1 MKLMAPIP
9 ELTLTRRTLLK
20 AMTMLSVAP
29 GALTGC
35 SAPVEPLRFGVTP
48 WIGSE
53 PFYLARDTN
62 LLPETTELLHFANQ
76 SEKNTA
82 IMSGDLDMITATL
95 DEVLQLRALGIPLT
109 VVTVLSVSS
118 GADMLI
124 ARRDEMGN
132 SLMKPGA
139 RVGYE
144 PNSIGVLMLLMI
156 LDKLGL
162 QKQQLTLVPLA
173 VGEQQKQ
180 AWFKGE
186 IDAAITYEPFASE
199 MIRMGCEVYITSRDL
214 PRYIYDV
221 VAVRTPLISKMSVQ
235 IQQLIESYEHG
246 LKHFVV
252 YQDDS
257 MYRMAARQNMTIE
270 EAQTSLQGVIIP
282 GKPLNEK
289 WLSPQSEF
297 IEAAQSVNR
306 LLFKEGIIP
315 SLDAFENFFDDRFL

>member
-1 MKLMAPIP
+1 MRSMVPIAN
-9 ELTLTRRTLLK
+9 LALTRRTLLK
-20 AMTMLSVAP
+20 SVAALSIAP
-29 GALTGC
+29 SALTGC
-35 SAPVEPLRFGVTP
+35 SAPLKPLRFGVTP
-48 WIGSE
+48 WVGSE

-118 GADMLI
+118 GANMLI
-124 ARRDEMGN
+124 ARRDAMGN

-144 PNSIGVLMLLMI
+144 PNSIGVLMLLMV
-156 LDKLGL
+156 LKKLGL

-173 VGEQQKQ
+173 VGEAQKQ

-199 MIRMGCEVYITSRDL
+199 MIRMGCEVFITSRDL

-235 IQQLIESYEHG
+235 IQQLIDGYKHALE
-246 LKHFVV
+246 HFVV

-270 EAQTSLQGVIIP
+270 EAQTALQGVIIP
-282 GKPLNEK
+282 GKSLNEK

-297 IEAAQSVNR
+297 IEAAESVNQ
-306 LLFKEGIIP
+306 LLFQEGIIT
-315 SLDAFENFFDDRFL
+315 SLDTFEHFWDDRFL